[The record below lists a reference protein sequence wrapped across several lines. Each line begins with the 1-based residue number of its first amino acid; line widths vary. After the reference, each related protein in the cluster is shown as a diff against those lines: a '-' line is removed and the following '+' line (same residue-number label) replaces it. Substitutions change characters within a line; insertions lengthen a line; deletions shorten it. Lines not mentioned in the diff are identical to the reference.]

1 MTDDIDPQEDR
12 ALDAEYALGLLSPAE
27 EKAFEELL
35 AMDPALRAEYAR
47 CVEGFVGLTD
57 NIGVVVPPAALLD
70 RINTTLF
77 GPIEKKKSLFARFGF
92 VGGAFAG
99 LAVAIVLLFA
109 FNQTNFLRNDLP
121 NLVAEVASE
130 DASFVVL
137 ASFDPNAQTL
147 LMNQTSGGPR
157 LERVREIW
165 LIANDNPPVSLG
177 IWANN
182 TASITLNV
190 TDELANQMNGS
201 LLAISDE
208 PKGGSQTGAPTGDVL
223 AVGQVALAI

>member
-1 MTDDIDPQEDR
+1 M
-12 ALDAEYALGLLSPAE
+12 
-27 EKAFEELL
+27 
-35 AMDPALRAEYAR
+35 
-47 CVEGFVGLTD
+47 
-57 NIGVVVPPAALLD
+57 
-70 RINTTLF
+70 
-77 GPIEKKKSLFARFGF
+77 
-92 VGGAFAG
+92 
-99 LAVAIVLLFA
+99 
-109 FNQTNFLRNDLP
+109 
-121 NLVAEVASE
+121 AEVASK
-130 DASFVVL
+130 DISFVVL
-137 ASFDPNAQTL
+137 VSFNPNTQTL
-147 LMNQTSGGPR
+147 LMNQTSGSPR